1 MSKVDDFLL
10 GRSPS
15 FSLGADQED
24 RKDLNLTQLAAETGR
39 VRGRVTNSATG
50 SPIENA
56 TVKVRAQ
63 SGTPIAHTQTN
74 PGGNYSIDGLP
85 PGTYAINVALQGYL
99 TSPAQVFTIQGNQT
113 IDINVSLIPEPAVFN
128 TIYGTITDLTTGDT
142 IDGAEVVLIPEI
154 GSAVNATVA
163 VSNSDGEYLINKV
176 PDSTQ
181 SLLVVKT
188 GYYPSAFIT
197 VISSGGSKLNTDV
210 SIIPYSLP
218 QSTVNGFIK
227 SQSGTPIANAFVGLY
242 LINLQ
247 GEEILQQTT
256 FTDANGFY
264 IFGRATEGTY
274 VVKAK
279 SEKDAAV

>member
-1 MSKVDDFLL
+1 MAKIDDYLL
-10 GRSPS
+10 GRSPE
-15 FSLGADQED
+15 FSLDANQED
-24 RKDLNLTQLAAETGR
+24 RKDLSLTQQVAQTGR
-39 VRGRVTNSATG
+39 VRGRVTDSVTG
-50 SPIENA
+50 LPIENA
-56 TVKVRAQ
+56 TVKVRTQ
-63 SGTPIAHTQTN
+63 SGTPIAHTLTN

-99 TSPAQVFTIQGNQT
+99 TSPAQVFTISGNQT
-113 IDINVSLIPEPAVFN
+113 IDINVSLTPEPVVYN
-128 TIYGTITDLTTGDT
+128 TVYGTITDLTTGDPVE
-142 IDGAEVVLIPEI
+142 GAEVVLLPDV

-181 SLLVVKT
+181 SLIVVKS

-197 VISSGGSKLNTDV
+197 VISAGGSKVNTDV
-210 SIIPYSLP
+210 AIVPYALP
-218 QSTVNGFIK
+218 QSTVNGFIRN
-227 SQSGTPIANAFVGLY
+227 QSGTPIANAFVGLY

-256 FTDANGFY
+256 FTDSNGFY
-264 IFGRATEGTY
+264 IFGRAPEGTY

-279 SEKDAAV
+279 SETDAPV